1 MPVMTRSPTIP
12 RRQSI
17 VMLQSR
23 LSLRQMMGGGGSVIM
38 NWNLLKGSS
47 EDKRKGKKEKRKRK
61 KKGKKREEKKRKKK
75 EKKKKKKKKETN
87 SFPPSCSTG
96 KCNVIHV
103 KAQDLF
109 VSAIPVDIETFKDE
123 TIRFTVTLATLFSMI
138 WDPGPVT

>member
-1 MPVMTRSPTIP
+1 MRT
-12 RRQSI
+12 
-17 VMLQSR
+17 
-23 LSLRQMMGGGGSVIM
+23 
-38 NWNLLKGSS
+38 K
-47 EDKRKGKKEKRKRK
+47 EKEKRKNEKEKKRE
-61 KKGKKREEKKRKKK
+61 KKGKKKKRKKK